1 MARKNLTRRNL
12 VRTEQSSSQISQK
25 NKTKSSKKKMHS
37 QSAMEYLMTYGW
49 ALLIIAVILISL
61 FELGVFNVFFPNTC
75 VATVGFECNGVVL
88 SSSGLLSMNI
98 AKAPLKS
105 TKYTI
110 TGISCSN
117 GNNLNFVGVNYTIAT
132 GQVVNVAT
140 ICNLN
145 SGTTASGEIW
155 IQYNTP
161 YASNQIA
168 EVGKFFARSSQPA
181 LTATFNGKTSSISV
195 PDKGVLNVGNP
206 NFTFSAWVNVSQ
218 YPPSSNGNGFP
229 LSSIIFELEP
239 AYGWGISSTGIL
251 SWIINKPGNAQP
263 TGAAV
268 PLNQWT
274 NIVIT
279 SNGKNVLTYENGVY
293 IGSLTGAN
301 VTNYNATSLVIG
313 ARSAQGTPYTYF
325 NGSMANLQ
333 IYAKTLSSSQVLQL
347 YKEGIY
353 GGPIDNASIAA
364 WWLLSGSTTD
374 YSGNGNNG
382 TTTNINYTKP

>member
-1 MARKNLTRRNL
+1 MARKKLAKRNL
-12 VRTEQSSSQISQK
+12 AKNEHVSTQNTGK
-25 NKTKSSKKKMHS
+25 NKSKSSKNKMHS
-37 QSAMEYLMTYGW
+37 QSAMEFLMTYGW

-61 FELGVFNVFFPNTC
+61 FELGIFNVFFPNTC
-75 VATVGFECNGVVL
+75 VASVGFECNTVVL

-98 AKAPLKS
+98 AQAPLEN
-105 TKYTI
+105 TRYTI

-117 GNNLNFVGVNYTIAT
+117 GNNLNFVGVNYTVAT

-140 ICNLN
+140 ICNLSGN
-145 SGTTASGEIW
+145 SASGSIW

-206 NFTFSAWVNVSQ
+206 NFTFSAWVNVSA
-218 YPPSSNGNGFP
+218 YPPSPNGNGFP

-251 SWIINKPGNAQP
+251 SWIINEPGNAKP
-263 TGAAV
+263 TSATV
-268 PLNQWT
+268 PLNKWT
-274 NIVIT
+274 NIVVT

-293 IGSLTGAN
+293 IGSLPGAN

-325 NGSMANLQ
+325 NGSMVNLQ

-353 GGPIDNASIAA
+353 GGPLDNASIAA